1 VNRSEK
7 AILIDEIK
15 AQAVSASI
23 VVVTDFKGMSV
34 EELTRLRVKLREAGG
49 SYLVVKNTL
58 ARIAFTESAHHVIK
72 DKFKEN
78 CALALGF
85 DDPVSVAKALSEFAK
100 TSKIFAVR
108 HGSLQG
114 KALSAA
120 EVENLAR
127 LPSREVLLAQL
138 LGTMNAVPTGFVS
151 LLANIPRGLLNVLKA
166 LEEKKA
172 AA

>member
-1 VNRSEK
+1 MNRSEK
-7 AILIDEIK
+7 AVLIEEIRRQV
-15 AQAVSASI
+15 ASASI
-23 VVVTDFKGMSV
+23 VMVTDFKGMSV
-34 EELTRLRVKLREAGG
+34 EELTRLRVKVREAGG

-58 ARIAFTESAHHVIK
+58 ARNAFTDGVHDSIK
-72 DKFKEN
+72 DKFKES

-85 DDPVSVAKALSEFAK
+85 DDPVSVAKVVSEFAR
-100 TSKIFAVR
+100 TSKVFAVR

-120 EVENLAR
+120 EVESLAR
-127 LPSREVLLAQL
+127 LPSRDVLLAQV
-138 LGTMNAVPTGFVS
+138 LGTMNAVPTAFVS
-151 LLANIPRGLLNVLKA
+151 LLANVPRGLLNVLKA